1 MIVKVAELFEPRPR
15 PWGLR
20 GDPHL
25 WQAMSDQLADVEL
38 PDSPEETARL
48 LRSVFAELAQVDLDD
63 PAPSVY
69 REQYAH
75 GGMSS
80 GYICL
85 DTWRRRLMPLL
96 VERATALAQA

>member
-1 MIVKVAELFEPRPR
+1 VKVAALFEPVPR

-25 WQAMSDQLADVEL
+25 WQAMSDHLADVDL

-48 LRSVFAELAQVDLDD
+48 LRSTFAELADVDLDD

-69 REQYAH
+69 RERYAH

-85 DTWRRRLMPLL
+85 DTWRQRLMPLL